1 MKIELD
7 TENVNFHKI
16 TSYSDDSFQIKD
28 KIVKTNIIISKDRL
42 IENWL
47 DDGYQHFA
55 MQHLN
60 EVISW
65 RPEIILLGTGRDLS
79 FPNQEVFSYINS
91 KNIGFEV
98 MDTGAACRSYN
109 FLIDEGRNAVACLF
123 LAGN

>member
-109 FLIDEGRNAVACLF
+109 LLIDEGRNAVACLF